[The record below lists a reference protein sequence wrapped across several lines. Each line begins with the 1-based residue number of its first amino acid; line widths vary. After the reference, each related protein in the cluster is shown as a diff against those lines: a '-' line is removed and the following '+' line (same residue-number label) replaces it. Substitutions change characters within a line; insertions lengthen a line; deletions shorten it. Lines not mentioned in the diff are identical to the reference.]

1 MDHQDTFLTPISYKK
16 NIDRAINVMM
26 IIALHI
32 LRDVLE

>member
-1 MDHQDTFLTPISYKK
+1 MDHQGTFLTPISYNE
-16 NIDRAINVMM
+16 NIDRTINVIM

>member
-16 NIDRAINVMM
+16 NIDGTINVIM

-32 LRDVLE
+32 LTDVLE